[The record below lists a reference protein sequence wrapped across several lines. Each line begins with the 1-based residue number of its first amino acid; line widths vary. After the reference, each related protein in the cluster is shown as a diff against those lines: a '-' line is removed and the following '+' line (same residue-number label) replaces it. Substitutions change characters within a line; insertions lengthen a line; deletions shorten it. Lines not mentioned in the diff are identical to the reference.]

1 MKTCT
6 IDGCDKPHR
15 ARGLCATHYNQTRG
29 PDRHKP
35 VTKPCAACGKPCTR
49 AGGGGRKFGQVCSES
64 CRRDL
69 TFGVSEPL
77 PKYHMARW
85 VGQSMAVAYSIC
97 QLCDQPIAR
106 DARQPTPPKR
116 HASCAKKRTRFIA
129 GQCHAC
135 GGSFVADRMA
145 YHGSA
150 TFCSPECGSGYHRRF
165 RRRADK
171 RPGWRRIAEMQGDM
185 HCHICGDECDPD
197 DYERRA
203 DGSFVAGITYPSVDH
218 IHPLARGGSNDL
230 DNLALAH
237 MLCNS
242 WKSDTVAA

>member
-69 TFGVSEPL
+69 TFGVSEQL
-77 PKYHMARW
+77 PESHMARW
-85 VGQSMAVAYSIC
+85 AGQSMAVAYSTC
-97 QLCDQPIAR
+97 EVCGLPIAH
-106 DARQPTPPKR
+106 DARQQRRR
-116 HASCAKKRTRFIA
+116 HASCVAHRPRFVA
-129 GQCHAC
+129 GQCLEC
-135 GGSFVADRMA
+135 GSHFVADRMA
-145 YHGSA
+145 FHGRA
-150 TFCSPECGSGYHRRF
+150 AYCSIDCGKAQHRRS
-165 RRRADK
+165 RRRVDK
-171 RPGWRRIAEMQGDM
+171 RPGWRRIAELQGDM
-185 HCHICGDECDPD
+185 RCHICGDDCDPD

-203 DGSFVAGITYPSVDH
+203 DGSFAAGITYPSVDH

-242 WKSDTVAA
+242 WKSDTLVA